1 MAAQLGVPSLSDQI
15 AELIA
20 IRDSSVQHLK
30 DERKANDAE
39 RALQERDH
47 ATVTVETA
55 DVAALRA
62 RLAAQEAQQTAG
74 CCMLQRCSQ
83 DTARHDAVSA
93 QLEKELELLAADER
107 GLLAKLASA
116 NQVPIQA
123 AAAAAAAQKSHS
135 QTAQAHQL
143 RSLQAQCAQLSAEL
157 RKRGAANAGKQQEL
171 GALGQQLVAL
181 QRGAADAEGNI
192 AATEQQKGEHEQTIR
207 AQQGQLVALGL
218 ASPVNQAFSTARQ
231 TKYEMDVLQLKNIGA
246 QLEQALAAAQQER
259 NRLKLMSEALI

>member
-74 CCMLQRCSQ
+74 CCMLQ
-83 DTARHDAVSA
+83 
-93 QLEKELELLAADER
+93 L
-107 GLLAKLASA
+107 G
-116 NQVPIQA
+116 VPQRQRSSGA
-123 AAAAAAAQKSHS
+123 AAPPSSLCQKDY
-135 QTAQAHQL
+135 
-143 RSLQAQCAQLSAEL
+143 R
-157 RKRGAANAGKQQEL
+157 
-171 GALGQQLVAL
+171 VF
-181 QRGAADAEGNI
+181 
-192 AATEQQKGEHEQTIR
+192 
-207 AQQGQLVALGL
+207 
-218 ASPVNQAFSTARQ
+218 NQASIVIQSSAGM
-231 TKYEMDVLQLKNIGA
+231 Y
-246 QLEQALAAAQQER
+246 
-259 NRLKLMSEALI
+259 